1 MPYFFDT
8 VPLDVELRTAVSEPF
23 TQQMVDAYV
32 RLTGDSFPA
41 HVDHEFARRLGFPSA
56 MVPGNF
62 VVDRSTGLVYQSGH
76 LSSLLLQAAKK
87 TRFVHPLFIGER
99 IYAIDRVLEKQDR
112 PAKPYGRVVIE
123 RRVFNGD
130 DRLLIVLEQDD
141 RMLKERGAIDYHSGT
156 HVSQGA

>member
-8 VPLDVELRTAVSEPF
+8 VPLDTEFRTGVSDPF

-32 RLTGDSFPA
+32 RLTGDRFPA

-62 VVDRSTGLVYQSGH
+62 VIDRSTGLVYESGH
-76 LSSLLLQAAKK
+76 LSSGLLLQAGKK
-87 TRFVHPLFIGER
+87 TRFVHPLFIGEC

-112 PAKPYGRVVIE
+112 PSKPYGRVVIE
-123 RRVFNGD
+123 RRICNGD
-130 DRLLIVLEQDD
+130 DRLLVVLEQDD
-141 RMLKERGAIDYHSGT
+141 RMLKERAALEYQL
-156 HVSQGA
+156 VSHDAR